1 LAKTNFE
8 TLNVAMVTDEFDDE
22 TFYEN
27 VDTEPHIEEDDEAAI
42 SDNDEENVQ
51 SSMDTTPDAPVDT
64 VDEGNEQ
71 KDLICSRID
80 WSSYYSE
87 E

>member
-1 LAKTNFE
+1 LAKTNSE
-8 TLNVAMVTDEFDDE
+8 TLNVAVVTDEFDDE

-42 SDNDEENVQ
+42 SESNEENVQ

-71 KDLICSRID
+71 KDLTCSRID
-80 WSSYYSE
+80 
-87 E
+87 